1 MQQAIG
7 MEPQNAFQD
16 KHIKALVY
24 LARII
29 HALVVNLI
37 LLVRQIFFKNLFE
50 IFEKM

>member
-7 MEPQNAFQD
+7 MVHYAFQD

-29 HALVVNLI
+29 HALVVRNFLNLI
-37 LLVRQIFFKNLFE
+37 LKIKQI
-50 IFEKM
+50 IRYI